1 MNWVCPAGG
10 DDCGYYIYGAY
21 AAAWAIHIVYL
32 IILTR
37 GYQRVRDDIDDLN
50 RS

>member
-1 MNWVCPAGG
+1 MKFLYA
-10 DDCGYYIYGAY
+10 AY

-37 GYQRVRDDIDDLN
+37 GYQRLRGEIRDLE
-50 RS
+50 RR